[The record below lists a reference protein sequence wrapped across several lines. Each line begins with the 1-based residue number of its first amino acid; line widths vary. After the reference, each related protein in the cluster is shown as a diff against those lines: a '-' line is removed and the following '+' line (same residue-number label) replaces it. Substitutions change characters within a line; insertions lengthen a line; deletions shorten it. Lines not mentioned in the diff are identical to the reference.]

1 MADDFIADEDMQVR
15 NMEAEAVLKAIG
27 ETLRRVCPAGYGF
40 SFLLWEFGAKGNVFY
55 TSNCRREDVVKGMLE
70 FIEKV
75 RSK

>member
-40 SFLLWEFGAKGNVFY
+40 SFGKNIL
-55 TSNCRREDVVKGMLE
+55 D
-70 FIEKV
+70 
-75 RSK
+75 